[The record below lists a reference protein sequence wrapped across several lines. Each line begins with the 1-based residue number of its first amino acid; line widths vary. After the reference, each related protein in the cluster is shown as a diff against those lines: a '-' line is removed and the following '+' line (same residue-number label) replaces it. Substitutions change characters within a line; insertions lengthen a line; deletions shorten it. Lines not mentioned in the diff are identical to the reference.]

1 MKTIDESW
9 FSPDYKTARSRFI
22 ELVQEKGGQ
31 HSSLPIGARGPDNEA
46 LSVDIGFFGDPN
58 PKRVLL
64 HVSGTHGIEGF
75 AGSAIQLAA
84 ISNDISTP
92 PADSA
97 VVFVHVLNPF
107 GMAWMRRVNERNV
120 DLNRN
125 FLAPGTPYE
134 GACTGYAAMAPILN
148 PSSPPGFDF
157 FLLRSGLKILRHGYN
172 ALKQAITE
180 GQYAYPKGLFYG
192 GAELE
197 EGPKVYLNW
206 LKTTFTDVESMCVI
220 DVHTGLG
227 QSGEDTLL
235 IDAGQ
240 DDPAYQALAATFGE
254 RVAPWDADASV
265 AYQINGGHPAG
276 LTRALPQAQI
286 DFITQEFG
294 TIPAIRVLYAL
305 REENRWHHWGSAHT
319 SHKSKARLLNAFR
332 PDSRIWREAVLRRG
346 LELLDGVHQRIFESV
361 TKSA

>member
-1 MKTIDESW
+1 MRW
-9 FSPDYKTARSRFI
+9 
-22 ELVQEKGGQ
+22 GQ
-31 HSSLPIGARGPDNEA
+31 IKN
-46 LSVDIGFFGDPN
+46 LSIDIGLFGDPN
-58 PKRVLL
+58 PKHVLL

-75 AGSAIQLAA
+75 AGSAIQLSAIANDVCKPPTGAA
-84 ISNDISTP
+84 L
-92 PADSA
+92 
-97 VVFVHVLNPF
+97 VFVHVLNPF
-107 GMAWMRRVNERNV
+107 GMAWIRRVNERNV

-125 FLAPGTPYE
+125 FLPPETAYE

-192 GAELE
+192 GDELE
-197 EGPKVYLNW
+197 EGPRRYLDW
-206 LKTTFTDVESMCVI
+206 LKATFTDVESMCVI

-235 IDAGQ
+235 IDATQ
-240 DDPAYQALAATFGE
+240 DDPAYQALAAAFGE

-265 AYQINGGHPAG
+265 AYQIHGGHPAG
-276 LTRALPQAQI
+276 LTRALAQAQV

-294 TIPAIRVLYAL
+294 TIPAIQVLHAL
-305 REENRWHHWGSAHT
+305 REENRWHHWGSADIL
-319 SHKSKARLLNAFR
+319 HKSKTRLLDAFR

-346 LELLDGVHQRIFESV
+346 LELLDSV
-361 TKSA
+361 CRRTLHAAIKKP